1 MEEVSF
7 RTNIL
12 LKNIIG
18 KDLITDDNL
27 AVLEL
32 VKNSFDAGAS
42 EVYIEYCNILH
53 NDDPVISNSLNEN
66 RGNNKADNKIKEN
79 IDSNYLP
86 SRLIIRDNGCGMDEY
101 DLVYKWLNIAY
112 SEKKNNHKNNG
123 RIQAGNKGVGRFS
136 CDRLGKH
143 LTLYSR
149 KKNSTYNKLFIDWT
163 LFETEGAQNE
173 TIQDVKFT
181 IEQIY
186 PTDFES
192 ITNYKGFESGTIL
205 EISLLREIWTPDK
218 ILKLKREL
226 EKFINPNQIFSEP
239 KFDIY
244 VIANEYL
251 PLDEQ
256 QSDEIKKINGRIE
269 NKIFSKLNFKSSS
282 ITSVIDAQG
291 ESITT
296 TLQDRGTDIF
306 TLKEHN
312 PFSEL
317 KDVKITIYYL
327 NPYAKRYFTNQ
338 TGMRSVDF
346 GSIFLFINGFR
357 VPPYGDDGDDWLGL
371 EIRKG
376 QGFRRYLGTRE
387 IVGRIEISNN
397 QENFIIISNRS
408 GVVNNT
414 AFEQLTKS
422 TSPYG
427 FFYKTLKRLERF
439 VIDGIAWDKEGAILS
454 KESDFGE
461 KYKVDDLTRSKRILS
476 VVNNIIETSETNV
489 ISLSINEQ
497 FISQIIDGQIE
508 HTTGEIAALI
518 KDIAQKSS
526 NMDLES
532 MQKYYDS
539 LDTGS
544 QDLIQLSS
552 LLNKI
557 IAKDQHLDSTESI
570 QSLLNNK
577 QLEFAELKRE
587 LGNEINNRRQLELER
602 ERLEKE
608 LELEREKNTYLRT
621 SARNLSDDAK
631 GLVHNIKIV
640 SKKISS
646 SVENLYDKIQNHS
659 VTHKDILKA
668 LGVIRFQ
675 SEKILKISKIITRAN
690 FRTDKTDQYVDIVG
704 YCEQYMS
711 IYKEIYEDSNLRF
724 VVNTN
729 NSSLNRKISVLE
741 MALIIDDLVSNSEKA
756 GAKLFR
762 MDIKNPEENKLQII
776 VSDDGE
782 GVNEKFI
789 SDPEKI
795 FELGVTTTNG
805 SGIGLHSVRTA
816 LKSMNASIRFMGNGC
831 VLKGASFEILFK

>member
-53 NDDPVISNSLNEN
+53 NDDHVISKSNEN

-577 QLEFAELKRE
+577 QLEFAELKRK